1 MFYDPRF
8 TQNIVDSIFG
18 PSFLTLLQYI
28 SYKTS
33 YFIVGLLQRK
43 SPMNKHF
50 CKDQYGSLTW
60 L

>member
-8 TQNIVDSIFG
+8 TQNIVDIIF
-18 PSFLTLLQYI
+18 FKCLQYI

-43 SPMNKHF
+43 SPMN
-50 CKDQYGSLTW
+50 
-60 L
+60 

>member
-8 TQNIVDSIFG
+8 TQNIVDSIF
-18 PSFLTLLQYI
+18 FCLQYI

-43 SPMNKHF
+43 SPMN
-50 CKDQYGSLTW
+50 
-60 L
+60 